1 MGYLWPRLP
10 ADLIPFWDFDSPL
23 IPNDVRDSSAAAI
36 LASGLLNLAMVED
49 DPKLACIW
57 QDRAVGILES
67 LWKSYSSRDVE
78 AASLLL
84 HGTRSKPHNLMDH
97 GLIYGDYYFVE
108 ALMRLYKP
116 KLTIS

>member
-1 MGYLWPRLP
+1 
-10 ADLIPFWDFDSPL
+10 
-23 IPNDVRDSSAAAI
+23 
-36 LASGLLNLAMVED
+36 MVED